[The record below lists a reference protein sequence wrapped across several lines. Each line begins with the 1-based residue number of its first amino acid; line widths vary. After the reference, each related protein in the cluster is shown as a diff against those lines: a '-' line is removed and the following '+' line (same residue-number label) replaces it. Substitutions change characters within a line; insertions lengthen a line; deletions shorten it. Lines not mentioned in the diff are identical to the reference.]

1 MRPIMG
7 VLFSASIFLCMS
19 QIIIFLSSLLS
30 QNLNAICCSVH
41 HFILVVLQFLHDQT
55 EC

>member
-1 MRPIMG
+1 MRPIMV
-7 VLFSASIFLCMS
+7 VLFSASVFLCMS

-41 HFILVVLQFLHDQT
+41 HFIPVVLQFLHDQT